1 MCSIYLFRFIVIHL
15 IIDIKIKSHKDK
27 YFGTES
33 VCFFFS
39 LVMIYYHGYM
49 VNGQTICQL
58 FG

>member
-15 IIDIKIKSHKDK
+15 IIDIKIKSYKDK
-27 YFGTES
+27 YFGTE
-33 VCFFFS
+33 CMFFFS